1 MSKYRLWP
9 LRTSHS
15 PITVWPTLDLVLS
28 SYWVVERQAFSDVM
42 LEKNG
47 RGKSSLNFADGLEL
61 VSKKNP
67 TKTPSCVVH
76 IMTQGNTTSNVILL
90 LLVWRFPDPNPCPHV
105 NECGKCCVFAVYGHF
120 LERQKEKPK
129 KKKKKK
135 KKRGGGMW
143 IKGGERRRSQQALQN
158 NSNY

>member
-61 VSKKNP
+61 VSKKQQ
-67 TKTPSCVVH
+67 TPSCVVH

-90 LLVWRFPDPNPCPHV
+90 LLVRKFADPNPCPHV
-105 NECGKCCVFAVYGHF
+105 NECGKCCVFGVYGDF
-120 LERQKEKPK
+120 LERQKE

-135 KKRGGGMW
+135 KKRW
-143 IKGGERRRSQQALQN
+143 RHVEKRRRERRRSQQALQN